1 VEGGFWHK
9 LYKGSKMD
17 ANLIKK
23 IGIQVGGAHFPT
35 VFADY
40 QEDYTKKVLQECYHV
55 LQYSQSD
62 ANEYLAIDLMFDICK
77 HFGLN
82 PQELYNV
89 A

>member
-1 VEGGFWHK
+1 MNERLLNK
-9 LYKGSKMD
+9 LG
-17 ANLIKK
+17 LE
-23 IGIQVGGAHFPT
+23 VGGSDFPT

-40 QEDYTKKVLQECYHV
+40 QEAYVKKVLQECYHV

-62 ANEYLAIDLMFDICK
+62 ANEYLAVDLMFDICK